1 MTWTKKLG
9 VVVAVDGSVA
19 TVGVYEMLND
29 AQLIWN
35 GEMLSGPKIGAL
47 LTINQ
52 NDVKIIAAVIT
63 EKVIDQQNSI
73 KSIEFDNRY
82 SKNSINRV
90 IQLKIRGVIK
100 NNKFMVTSSFVPMIG
115 NEVTLT
121 TQDELG
127 IIYNVKNPENSIVL
141 GRSIF
146 ENQVIKI
153 DVNSFFASHI
163 GIFGNTGSGKSNT
176 VHKLFLTLFNSRFQK
191 KIFEKSKFFIIDFN
205 GEYSGEKTFDV
216 ETQYKRVFNINTS
229 GKPTDKIY
237 VDKKYLFDADIL
249 SILFDARPAT
259 QVPFL
264 RNALRTYSKQVAN
277 EKEFADLEL
286 GLLISIL
293 KGIKQVAP
301 DAKDN
306 WIQAAK
312 NIGISDNIFYRLEHI
327 QPNTYQSEWMTQD
340 SLANLKANG
349 VISQQFCK
357 SAGLDKIEEELEKKF
372 QVANDIKK
380 LEYFLE
386 FQKVFVSA
394 WKSTNIEFINPL
406 FHRIK
411 SAFESLNKVVEVRDH
426 TQTCYRPIN
435 VFNLLNANREI
446 TRLLPMLLSKMF
458 YDQQKESV
466 ADAEVTETK
475 HLIIDEAHNILN
487 SDHKNVGDDW
497 QDYRMSVFEEIIK
510 EGRKFGF
517 YLTISSQRPAD
528 ISPTILSQVH
538 NYLIHRLVNEQD
550 LRILENTMPTLDRSS
565 FQMIPSLG
573 KGEIVLT
580 GTSILIPVFL
590 KIEKEKI
597 RPKSDDVIL
606 TKIWK

>member
-146 ENQVIKI
+146 ENQVIEI

>member
-146 ENQVIKI
+146 ENQVIEI

-487 SDHKNVGDDW
+487 PDHKNVGDDW

-517 YLTISSQRPAD
+517 YLTIISQRPAD